1 VTRRVPRL
9 DSKHQSPGI
18 RPITL
23 APAWKCYRE
32 ATLRRVTTPSPVIRW
47 KKDVVAHDF
56 DAAEA
61 YLSIR
66 LTPERAKALVKRL
79 RDAPLT
85 RRRANDILR
94 ASGREPLPLNDPG
107 VLRDLVLVAAGQKL
121 SPVLV
126 VSFDDGADIADGY
139 HRVSL
144 TYALD
149 PFGPV
154 PVRIATVS
162 R

>member
-1 VTRRVPRL
+1 MTACA
-9 DSKHQSPGI
+9 G
-18 RPITL
+18 
-23 APAWKCYRE
+23 
-32 ATLRRVTTPSPVIRW
+32 ATLRRVTDSSPVIRW

-66 LTPERAKALVKRL
+66 LSPERAKTLVKRL
-79 RDAPLT
+79 KDAT
-85 RRRANDILR
+85 ITHRRANDILR
-94 ASGREPLPLNDPG
+94 ASGRDPLPLTDPG
-107 VLRDLVLVAAGQKL
+107 VLRDLIQVASGQKL

-126 VSFDDGADIADGY
+126 VSFDNGAEIADGY

-149 PFGPV
+149 PFGAV
-154 PVRIATVS
+154 PLRIASAS

>member
-1 VTRRVPRL
+1 VTH
-9 DSKHQSPGI
+9 S
-18 RPITL
+18 
-23 APAWKCYRE
+23 
-32 ATLRRVTTPSPVIRW
+32 SPVIRW

-66 LTPERAKALVKRL
+66 LNPEKAKTLVKRL
-79 RDAPLT
+79 KDAPLT
-85 RRRANDILR
+85 QRRANDILR
-94 ASGREPLPLNDPG
+94 ASGREALPLTDPG
-107 VLRDLVLVAAGQKL
+107 VMRDLVHVAAGQKL

-126 VSFDDGADIADGY
+126 VSFDDGAEIADGY

-149 PFGPV
+149 PFGTV
-154 PVRIATVS
+154 PVRIATS
-162 R
+162 AR

>member
-1 VTRRVPRL
+1 VS
-9 DSKHQSPGI
+9 D
-18 RPITL
+18 
-23 APAWKCYRE
+23 
-32 ATLRRVTTPSPVIRW
+32 PSPVIRW

-61 YLSIR
+61 FLSIR
-66 LTPERAKALVKRL
+66 LNPDKAKGLVKRL
-79 RDAPLT
+79 KNAPLT
-85 RRRANDILR
+85 ERRANDILR

-107 VLRDLVLVAAGQKL
+107 VLRDLVHVISGERL

-126 VSFDDGADIADGY
+126 VSFDDGAEIADGY

-144 TYALD
+144 SYALD
-149 PFGPV
+149 PFGMV
-154 PVRIATVS
+154 PVRIASLS